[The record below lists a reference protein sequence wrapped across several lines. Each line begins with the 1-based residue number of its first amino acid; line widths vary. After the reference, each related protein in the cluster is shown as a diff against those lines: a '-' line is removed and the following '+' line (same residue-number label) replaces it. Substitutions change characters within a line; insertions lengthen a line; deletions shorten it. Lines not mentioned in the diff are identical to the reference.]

1 MHSKSMSNLD
11 ELPEGLTAKEAA
23 LYIADLAVELAIP
36 RDPPSLRT
44 LRLWRSKGWLSKSE
58 RSFTRRNLLEALGI
72 MRLGADGVTN
82 SAAAQKCL
90 KLDEERLLSLAKT
103 PEVTSLDTP
112 KDFARITLDLLAR
125 GVLEQYRQAMQGA
138 VTGLVRYERGGVVDT
153 PLPLRQAMARLGR
166 LYWEEGC
173 EDHAASVHE
182 ILQACMTPFSLWAPG
197 AISSISGTA
206 NSVLIDPEYRVPSE
220 DCETIAQ
227 QADGANLDDLI
238 EHNMHSQL
246 MQAIAP
252 LGNDAHGA
260 YTTLRGFVAR
270 HPLATIRE
278 LHRLYANPELPN
290 SAIEFVRSLYV
301 PVHVDLAMKGTVS
314 RCYYCNAPVDRDD
327 RCLIHG
333 CREDHPQVRCGQRVR
348 QDEALVARPEVLK
361 YWVDPAREEL
371 RLFDSLRRSKIA
383 ADLYPFSDRCD
394 VAIGDVVG
402 VDVKDYRDPSSL
414 ARKLNLGIGGLAH
427 YRRRIIAVADR
438 RTRNKE
444 YTERLREQLLPYIRQ
459 SIEVRS
465 VSDTIH
471 ELKIAFRPK

>member
-1 MHSKSMSNLD
+1 
-11 ELPEGLTAKEAA
+11 
-23 LYIADLAVELAIP
+23 
-36 RDPPSLRT
+36 
-44 LRLWRSKGWLSKSE
+44 
-58 RSFTRRNLLEALGI
+58 
-72 MRLGADGVTN
+72 
-82 SAAAQKCL
+82 
-90 KLDEERLLSLAKT
+90 
-103 PEVTSLDTP
+103 
-112 KDFARITLDLLAR
+112 
-125 GVLEQYRQAMQGA
+125 
-138 VTGLVRYERGGVVDT
+138 
-153 PLPLRQAMARLGR
+153 
-166 LYWEEGC
+166 
-173 EDHAASVHE
+173 
-182 ILQACMTPFSLWAPG
+182 
-197 AISSISGTA
+197 
-206 NSVLIDPEYRVPSE
+206 
-220 DCETIAQ
+220 
-227 QADGANLDDLI
+227 
-238 EHNMHSQL
+238 
-246 MQAIAP
+246 
-252 LGNDAHGA
+252 
-260 YTTLRGFVAR
+260 
-270 HPLATIRE
+270 
-278 LHRLYANPELPN
+278 
-290 SAIEFVRSLYV
+290 
-301 PVHVDLAMKGTVS
+301 MKGTVS